1 MIFKLF
7 REAFKE
13 AMKRQAEEKMKAR
26 FLSKSIDY
34 AYLEEIVEKVN
45 ENPNLRFTI
54 TLKDGTQ
61 MEINTQ
67 PKKKQIM
74 VDDSENYVR
83 VK

>member
-1 MIFKLF
+1 MILRLF
-7 REAFKE
+7 LEAYKE
-13 AMKRQAEEKMKAR
+13 AKKKQEEEKMKKR

-34 AYLEEIVEKVN
+34 AYLEELIEKVN
-45 ENPNLRFTI
+45 ENPALRVSI

-67 PKKKQIM
+67 PKKKQIL
-74 VDDSENYVR
+74 VDDNENYMR